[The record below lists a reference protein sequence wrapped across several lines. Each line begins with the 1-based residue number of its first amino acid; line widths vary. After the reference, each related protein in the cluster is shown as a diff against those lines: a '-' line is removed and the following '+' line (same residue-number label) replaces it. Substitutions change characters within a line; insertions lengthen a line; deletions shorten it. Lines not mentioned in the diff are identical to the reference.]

1 MLITDPYLWISFLC
15 GVLYGW
21 LFLFIFERAGN
32 LKNRLMLNIKKLESG
47 LISNTIDLLSN
58 LVILIVTAC
67 SLVLLPLLVLPRG
80 KSYALFYFD
89 SYLFG
94 ALVGGLC
101 RLRKFLSWVRRSK
114 KTD

>member
-1 MLITDPYLWISFLC
+1 MDFVPLRGSLWMAFL
-15 GVLYGW
+15 VY
-21 LFLFIFERAGN
+21 FRTRRQF
-32 LKNRLMLNIKKLESG
+32 KNRLMLNIKKLESG

-80 KSYALFYFD
+80 KSYALFHFD
-89 SYLFG
+89 CYLVG